1 MLVGDGAGRGSD
13 EANSAQDSRKT
24 QELEALGTPEGL
36 GGGEEELQGEAEHRL
51 VEYLQAHMRSEVRH
65 LTENSNIK

>member
-1 MLVGDGAGRGSD
+1 MGGGGATRQTVQ
-13 EANSAQDSRKT
+13 QDSRKT
-24 QELEALGTPEGL
+24 QEIEALGTPEGL

-51 VEYLQAHMRSEVRH
+51 VECLQAHMRSEVRH